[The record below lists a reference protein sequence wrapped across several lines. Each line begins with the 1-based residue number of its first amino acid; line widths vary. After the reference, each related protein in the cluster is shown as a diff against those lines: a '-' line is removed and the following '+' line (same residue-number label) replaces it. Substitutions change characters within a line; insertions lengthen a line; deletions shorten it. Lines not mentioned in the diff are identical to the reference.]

1 MNHPT
6 YLDISSIFFNRS
18 IKAFFSLKN
27 FSASGKE
34 KTNYFAKKVGFN
46 NSKLLVPNQIHSS
59 NVKICLSPGKVP
71 NCDGTFT
78 NQSNIVCSIQVADC
92 LPIYFAHRSKLLFGL
107 IHAGWRGLVNDII
120 LASGLLLKK
129 CNYNLSD
136 FEVVIGPS
144 IQNCCFEV
152 GEDIIHNFHK
162 RHFRTLN
169 YNKFK
174 VDLQKLAFDKF
185 VDIGFKTK
193 NIYRLD
199 DCTQCNSEKYFS
211 FRRDGKTAGRM
222 FGLIGAKL

>member
-6 YLDISSIFFNRS
+6 YLDISNIFFNPS

-59 NVKICLSPGKVP
+59 NVKICSYPGEVP

-129 CNYNLSD
+129 FNHNLSD

-152 GEDIIHNFHK
+152 GDDIIHNFQK
-162 RHFRTLN
+162 RHFRALN

-185 VDIGFKTK
+185 IDIGFKAK
-193 NIYRLD
+193 NIHKLD
-199 DCTQCNSEKYFS
+199 DCTLCKSEKYFS
-211 FRRDGKTAGRM
+211 FRRDGEMAGRM
-222 FGLIGAKL
+222 YGLIGAE

>member
-6 YLDISSIFFNRS
+6 YIDISSIFFNRS

-27 FSASGKE
+27 FSTSCKE

-59 NVKICLSPGKVP
+59 NVKMRLSPGKVP

-92 LPIYFAHRSKLLFGL
+92 LPIYFAHRSKVLFGL

-120 LASGLLLKK
+120 LASGSLLKK
-129 CNYNLSD
+129 CNYSLSD

-152 GEDIIHNFHK
+152 GDDIIHNFHK
-162 RHFRTLN
+162 RHFRTIN

-185 VDIGFKTK
+185 VDTGFKTK
-193 NIYRLD
+193 NIHR
-199 DCTQCNSEKYFS
+199 
-211 FRRDGKTAGRM
+211 
-222 FGLIGAKL
+222 

>member
-6 YLDISSIFFNRS
+6 YIDISSIFFNRS

-59 NVKICLSPGKVP
+59 NVKMRLSPGKVP

-136 FEVVIGPS
+136 FEVIIGPS

-152 GEDIIHNFHK
+152 GDDIIHNFQK
-162 RHFRTLN
+162 RHFETLS

-185 VDIGFKTK
+185 VDIGFKAK

-199 DCTQCNSEKYFS
+199 DCTLCNSEKYFS
-211 FRRDGKTAGRM
+211 FRRDGETAGRM